1 GSEINLRKKFLIV
14 LLMAPMLQ
22 GCGSSLSQIKNNLIL
37 FYDPLY
43 HMDAPQGPCRE
54 KGNIIECDWKDK
66 KIVHYK

>member
-1 GSEINLRKKFLIV
+1 
-14 LLMAPMLQ
+14 MAPMLQ